1 MFEASPL
8 HLAAIRLMNILCL
21 QEKESGKDNVEELT
35 IQSKVFNINV
45 LSILMNENQYLLF

>member
-1 MFEASPL
+1 MKIF
-8 HLAAIRLMNILCL
+8 CV
-21 QEKESGKDNVEELT
+21 QEEESGKDNEEDLT

>member
-8 HLAAIRLMNILCL
+8 HQAAIRLMNILCL

-45 LSILMNENQYLLF
+45 LSILMNENQYPLF